1 MDRALTASSR
11 TLHGLLCLIGVLMIV
26 STIARG
32 GGPLAL
38 GVVLGVLLAAL
49 GAARLWLAAHGRPDD
64 PR

>member
-11 TLHGLLCLIGVLMIV
+11 TLHGLLCAIGILMVV

-32 GGPLAL
+32 GGPLTL
-38 GVVLGVLLAAL
+38 GVVLGVMFAAL
-49 GAARLWLAAHGRPDD
+49 GAARLWLATRNRSGQ